1 MDPARHGPGGRA
13 VPRSRRGARARA
25 GGAMLIHGATDNDL
39 HPPLFGA
46 TQRSFGLF
54 RGLARHHDVR
64 VLCIVPNRTRKPRE
78 ERVAEVTL
86 LRRSAWYTSAAW
98 RLERARLSPL
108 FLASL
113 AHSAR
118 ARAFRDVLPGTADVC
133 MADLPLAGVLES
145 RPARLRVLH
154 AHNVEYDHFREAGP
168 TLLARGFWAERL
180 RALEARA
187 ARGADLVVAASDEDA
202 ARFRALYAVAPEA
215 LTVIPNGFDET
226 AVCPPAPAERARA
239 RAAIGIAPGEF
250 ACLFVGS
257 DVPHNREAL
266 AAAVGHVMPPLA
278 REGFKLLVVGS
289 ISRALEGR
297 REPWLIVHPATPD
310 LSRWLHAADAGLNP
324 VTRGGGSNVKLATYL
339 AAGLAA
345 VSTPFGVR
353 GYAPLVPLVTVAA
366 IEQMAEA
373 VRERPRGAAARGEL
387 PSPAIRA
394 YAWGALGERLA
405 AEFERRLGARAEPR
419 AALADPARAG
429 ASARGRGARA

>member
-1 MDPARHGPGGRA
+1 MMMIGLGKHKGAAWYHRVLLENAYDPVVRSVGRTL
-13 VPRSRRGARARA
+13 RAKSK
-25 GGAMLIHGATDNDL
+25 I
-39 HPPLFGA
+39 
-46 TQRSFGLF
+46 SFGL
-54 RGLARHHDVR
+54 
-64 VLCIVPNRTRKPRE
+64 
-78 ERVAEVTL
+78 
-86 LRRSAWYTSAAW
+86 
-98 RLERARLSPL
+98 
-108 FLASL
+108 
-113 AHSAR
+113 
-118 ARAFRDVLPGTADVC
+118 
-133 MADLPLAGVLES
+133 GVIE
-145 RPARLRVLH
+145 
-154 AHNVEYDHFREAGP
+154 
-168 TLLARGFWAERL
+168 
-180 RALEARA
+180 
-187 ARGADLVVAASDEDA
+187 
-202 ARFRALYAVAPEA
+202 
-215 LTVIPNGFDET
+215 NGFDET

-297 REPWLIVHPATPD
+297 REPWLIVNPATPD

>member
-1 MDPARHGPGGRA
+1 
-13 VPRSRRGARARA
+13 
-25 GGAMLIHGATDNDL
+25 MLIHGATDNDL

-180 RALEARA
+180 RGLEARA
-187 ARGADLVVAASDEDA
+187 VRGADLVVAASDEDA

-239 RAAIGIAPGEF
+239 RAAIGIAPGEY

-353 GYAPLVPLVTVAA
+353 GYAPLAPLVTVAA
-366 IEQMAEA
+366 IEQMADA

-405 AEFERRLGARAEPR
+405 AEFERRLGARGEPR